1 MLSVNTRSRK
11 SKAVIIGVLSTE
23 NPGAFHNPA
32 KEYNEYFKNALDH
45 AGEDITLPLL
55 LSAFVSFPMN
65 LELLDPF
72 RRQVPDRI
80 DSTLQTQ
87 NSMHKP
93 LTQKE
98 MNDDPEYKAAYHLSF
113 NRRGTYLAVGYA
125 TGSIVVHDFLSR
137 TTSAVYTTD
146 TNNEVYVH
154 HPELENV
161 TRDSVTK
168 TPTFTYPNGATSVTW
183 SRRSRTIAVG
193 SVGDST
199 VRLIDSTHPFGPET
213 ASILLGAESKKEEDT
228 VMPKQDKKLKEDKT
242 DQISGVTE
250 VTKSF
255 FLKVDPHPLHYQRL
269 PRYLNT
275 DRDIATAQS
284 YPSIPSLIPI
294 EEHIQEIRK
303 QNEQKMDSQKR
314 IPLRFPIL
322 VFQLPDLLSGSLQ
335 VHPKDTTAGLAILQ
349 DGSIVL
355 FRAPQTA
362 WELHED
368 IDCPSSVRIASL
380 CKAGKGNATK
390 FTCAAWSH
398 TGDKIVAST
407 KSGDLLA
414 FDVVDFMI
422 FLGSTAKCVPDVK
435 PIFRLNMGAMAWHL
449 TVSRNGK
456 YLLLNCADGALR
468 LYPTEDLFANKLEE
482 LKPKT
487 FQDVVSKEPFVCCD
501 FSGDA
506 EYLVGGCN
514 GQNEKYELYLWNTS
528 SGALMDRLTGA
539 QVQLYSVAWHPT
551 RSFLAVATSD
561 GLVDIWGP
569 RMDWTA
575 FAPDFQALPM
585 NVEYVEREDE
595 FDLVDEHE
603 NDVEEKEMEEIVDV
617 VTVDAVP
624 VFASDSESE
633 SEVFAFETKIQ
644 QGMAPNRG
652 RPPWKSDKA
661 TNSDE

>member
-1 MLSVNTRSRK
+1 
-11 SKAVIIGVLSTE
+11 
-23 NPGAFHNPA
+23 
-32 KEYNEYFKNALDH
+32 
-45 AGEDITLPLL
+45 
-55 LSAFVSFPMN
+55 MN

-113 NRRGTYLAVGYA
+113 NRRGTYLVVGYA
-125 TGSIVVHDFLSR
+125 TGSVIVHDFLSR
-137 TTSAVYTTD
+137 TTSAVYMTD
-146 TNNEVYVH
+146 TTNEVYVH
-154 HPELENV
+154 RPKLENV
-161 TRDSVTK
+161 TVDSATK
-168 TPTFTYPNGATSVTW
+168 APTFSYPNGVTSVTW

-213 ASILLGAESKKEEDT
+213 ASVLLGAESKKEEDT
-228 VMPKQDKKLKEDKT
+228 VMPKQDKKLKEDKA
-242 DQISGVTE
+242 DQISCVGVAE
-250 VTKSF
+250 VTKLF
-255 FLKVDPHPLHYQRL
+255 FLKVDPYPSHYQRL

-275 DRDIATAQS
+275 DSNITTAQS
-284 YPSIPSLIPI
+284 YPPISSLIPI
-294 EEHIQEIRK
+294 EEHIQQSRK
-303 QNEQKMDSQKR
+303 RNEMALDSQQS

-349 DGSIVL
+349 DGSIVV
-355 FRAPQTA
+355 FRAPRTSWQLY
-362 WELHED
+362 EN
-368 IDCPSSVRIASL
+368 IDGPSTVRIVSL

-407 KSGDLLA
+407 KAGDLLA
-414 FDVVDFMI
+414 FDVVDFMLL
-422 FLGSTAKCVPDVK
+422 LGSTAKCVPEVK
-435 PIFRLNMGAMAWHL
+435 PIFRLTMGAMAWHL
-449 TVSRNGK
+449 MVSRNGK

-468 LYPTEDLFANKLEE
+468 LFPTEDLFANKLED
-482 LKPKT
+482 LKPKI

-528 SGALMDRLTGA
+528 TGALMDRLTGA

-595 FDLVDEHE
+595 FDLVEEYED
-603 NDVEEKEMEEIVDV
+603 DVEETEIEEIVDV

-633 SEVFAFETKIQ
+633 SEVFAFETKIL
-644 QGMAPNRG
+644 QGMTSNRG
-652 RPPWKSDKA
+652 RPPWKPDKA
-661 TNSDE
+661 THSDE